1 MLVGRGRVNRWAE
14 ATENMKFKRMMV
26 KFCIL
31 TNGSIWTGWRRSVL
45 AKGIAVAKTLV
56 QLQTELLEMLCT
68 IKGSTVPIQFVGNIL
83 YIKNIMFPLGTGE
96 GSLQTGLCLVEV
108 ALEHHYSKYSLNC
121 SAMR

>member
-1 MLVGRGRVNRWAE
+1 
-14 ATENMKFKRMMV
+14 
-26 KFCIL
+26 
-31 TNGSIWTGWRRSVL
+31 VL